1 MIDPDVDTAEIGYTS
16 AFDLVQSRRAG
27 DFTSVEL
34 VSTLLHRIQQ
44 IDDCAGGLQ
53 SVLAISSDVME
64 VAGKLD
70 FHLILEFTSR
80 SFHQS

>member
-1 MIDPDVDTAEIGYTS
+1 MNDPDVDTAEIGYTS
-16 AFDLVQSRRAG
+16 AFDLVESRRAG

-70 FHLILEFTSR
+70 ATPASWTTTWSSSLS
-80 SFHQS
+80 